1 MPMLVA
7 NAPSR
12 IVVLSSALHSG
23 PPLDYQILD
32 RWSSNAKDA
41 KKCWG
46 MMRGYQQSKLAN
58 ILFAR
63 ALASRYNDKQIT
75 AYSVHPG
82 VIKTNLGQSMPF
94 AGVVTSIVKTK
105 TISEG
110 AATTVYCALKLGLE
124 NESGRYFTDSTVT
137 NIADK

>member
-1 MPMLVA
+1 M
-7 NAPSR
+7 
-12 IVVLSSALHSG
+12 
-23 PPLDYQILD
+23 LD

-75 AYSVHPG
+75 AYSVYPG
-82 VIKTNLGQSMPF
+82 VIKTNLGQSKIRIYCVLLRMEKY
-94 AGVVTSIVKTK
+94 TIV
-105 TISEG
+105 SRNC
-110 AATTVYCALKLGLE
+110 Y
-124 NESGRYFTDSTVT
+124 
-137 NIADK
+137 